1 MNYPKVILRD
11 SLHKVLFCFK
21 RHSAATI
28 LLSMGIPAK
37 VVQEILGHSHIS
49 ITLSIYAHV
58 CLACTMK
65 KMDDWF
71 GNDDE

>member
-1 MNYPKVILRD
+1 
-11 SLHKVLFCFK
+11 
-21 RHSAATI
+21 
-28 LLSMGIPAK
+28 LLSMGVPAK

-58 CLACTMK
+58 LPGMHEEAMN

-71 GNDDE
+71 GGDGAEQDNM